1 LGAIYEI
8 ELLEDSA
15 EAFIFGERGKSAPKG
30 IHGGQPALPNV
41 FEYCQNGEWKAPPMV
56 SKMLGIHLKK
66 GDRVR
71 LQTPG
76 GGGWGAPAERTEKDR
91 ANDTALGYTKEQA

>member
-1 LGAIYEI
+1 
-8 ELLEDSA
+8 
-15 EAFIFGERGKSAPKG
+15 
-30 IHGGQPALPNV
+30 
-41 FEYCQNGEWKAPPMV
+41 MV

-76 GGGWGAPAERTEKDR
+76 GGGWGSPTERSAQDR
-91 ANDTALGYTKEQA
+91 AKDSALGYTKEQA

>member
-1 LGAIYEI
+1 
-8 ELLEDSA
+8 
-15 EAFIFGERGKSAPKG
+15 
-30 IHGGQPALPNV
+30 
-41 FEYCQNGEWKAPPMV
+41 MV

-76 GGGWGAPAERTEKDR
+76 GGGWGTPAERTEKDR

>member
-1 LGAIYEI
+1 
-8 ELLEDSA
+8 
-15 EAFIFGERGKSAPKG
+15 
-30 IHGGQPALPNV
+30 
-41 FEYCQNGEWKAPPMV
+41 MV

-76 GGGWGAPAERTEKDR
+76 GGGWGVPAERSAQDR
-91 ANDTALGYTKEQA
+91 AKDSALGYTKEQA